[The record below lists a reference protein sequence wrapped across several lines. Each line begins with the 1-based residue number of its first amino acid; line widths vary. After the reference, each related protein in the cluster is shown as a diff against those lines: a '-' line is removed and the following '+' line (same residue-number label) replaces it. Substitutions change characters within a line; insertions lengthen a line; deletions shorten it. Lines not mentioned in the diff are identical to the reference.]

1 MEKIVVIGSAGAGKS
16 TFAQKLGSI
25 LKINVIHLD
34 RYFWQPHWKEKPRDT
49 RIEIQQHLVQE
60 ERWIIEG
67 TYLSSS
73 DSRLNAADTFI
84 FLDMPRL
91 LCLWRV
97 FRRRFEYARKAR
109 PDLAEGSPEQLS
121 IPYILKILV
130 FPHRGR
136 KILLQKFRYFAPEK
150 IVWLHSKKEVS
161 DFLQKYRTPCE
172 GQAAQAIQVSQT
184 RQEVQLD
191 WSPLMPAFFGVYSGI
206 GCGQ

>member
-34 RYFWQPHWKEKPRDT
+34 RYFWQPQWKEKPRDT
-49 RIEIQQHLVQE
+49 RIEIQQHLVQN

-73 DSRLNAADTFI
+73 DSRLNAADTII

-121 IPYILKILV
+121 IPYILKVLV
-130 FPHRGR
+130 FPYRGR
-136 KILLQKFRYFAPEK
+136 KTLLQKFRYFAPEK
-150 IVWLHSKKEVS
+150 IVWLHSEKEVS
-161 DFLQKYRTPCE
+161 DFLQKCRMLCE
-172 GQAAQAIQVSQT
+172 GQTAQAIQVSQT
-184 RQEVQLD
+184 RQEALRD
-191 WSPLMPAFFGVYSGI
+191 RPLSMPAFVGGCSTVGFGL
-206 GCGQ
+206 